1 MNSFNGLNILV
12 TGADGFIASHLC
24 EYLYSKKAK
33 VTALLRRNSGG
44 IFKNLNDVKNKVII
58 KWGDTQD
65 LAVMIEVARD
75 KDIIYHLAAQSHVG
89 HSLYNPCETV
99 INDVISTLNILEA
112 ARKNDNKRIVH
123 AGSSEIYGDLK
134 YVPIDEKHPLQPRSP
149 YAAAKASS
157 ENLLESYYHTYG
169 LPVVKSR
176 FFNIYGPRQG
186 LDQVIPK
193 FILQSLNNKKIT
205 IYGNGTQTRD
215 YTYVDDAVKGYGILG
230 IKENLEGK
238 TINLGSEKEI
248 KIKDLAKLIIKLT
261 KSKSKLQFSKELRR
275 GEISRLLCNA
285 KLAKE
290 ILGWEAKTDLTSGLI
305 KSIEFFKKRK
315 NLISNLPYML

>member
-1 MNSFNGLNILV
+1 MNSFNGLNVLI

-44 IFKNLNDVKNKVII
+44 IFKNLNDIKNKLII

-65 LAVMIEVARD
+65 LALMMEVTRD
-75 KDIIYHLAAQSHVG
+75 KDIVYHLAAQSHVG

-112 ARKNDNKRIVH
+112 ARKNDNKRIIH
-123 AGSSEIYGDLK
+123 AGSSEIYGDPK
-134 YVPIDEKHPLQPRSP
+134 YVPIDEKHPLHPKSP

-157 ENLLESYYHTYG
+157 ENLLESFYHTYG

-193 FILQSLNNKKIT
+193 FILQSLNNKKIS
-205 IYGNGTQTRD
+205 IYGDGTQTRD

-230 IKENLEGK
+230 IKKNLEGK
-238 TINLGSEKEI
+238 TINFGSEKEI

-261 KSKSKLQFSKELRR
+261 KSKSTLQFSKELRS
-275 GEISRLLCNA
+275 GEISRLLCNS
-285 KLAKE
+285 KMAKE
-290 ILGWEAKTDLTSGLI
+290 ILGWEAKTDLTTGLI
-305 KSIEFFKKRK
+305 KTIEFFKKRK